1 MALKYS
7 EMPDGDLMQR
17 VAEYDSRAL
26 EAIYN
31 RYSPLLYTIVK
42 KIVGDKETAEEVLTE
57 VFVIIWRKMSYY
69 NSKNANAYCWL
80 VTLTRNKAVD
90 HMRRKR
96 FSEQMPP
103 YDDVYEN
110 TYVVPRLSPQIDDL
124 DLHTALEI
132 KKNIENALNKLT
144 DAQQYVIY
152 LAFYEGLT
160 NKEIAGRLKIPFQT
174 VASKINVA
182 MTNLRDNLLRGGE

>member
-1 MALKYS
+1 
-7 EMPDGDLMQR
+7 MPDGDLMQR

-42 KIVGDKETAEEVLTE
+42 KIVGDKETAEEVLAE

-69 NSKNANAYCWL
+69 NSKNANAYSWL
-80 VTLTRNKAVD
+80 VMLTRNKAVD

-96 FSEQMPP
+96 FGEQLPP

-110 TYVVPRLSPQIDDL
+110 THVVPRLSPQIDDL

-160 NKEIAGRLKIPFQT
+160 NNEIAGRLKIPFQT

>member
-1 MALKYS
+1 
-7 EMPDGDLMQR
+7 
-17 VAEYDSRAL
+17 
-26 EAIYN
+26 
-31 RYSPLLYTIVK
+31 
-42 KIVGDKETAEEVLTE
+42 
-57 VFVIIWRKMSYY
+57 
-69 NSKNANAYCWL
+69 
-80 VTLTRNKAVD
+80 
-90 HMRRKR
+90 MRRKR
-96 FSEQMPP
+96 FGDQLPP
-103 YDDVYEN
+103 YNDEYEN
-110 TYVVPRLSPQIDDL
+110 VYIMPRLSPQIDDL
-124 DLHTALEI
+124 DLQTALEI